1 MERGRRRDEW
11 REGRWRIAQAPAV
24 ARMIAA
30 RRIASSTRLAV
41 ERGGVP
47 RARAFV
53 PFPTETWAL
62 IPRHRHI
69 GRGGALVG
77 SIVVV
82 NEHGVVLF

>member
-1 MERGRRRDEW
+1 MANWSSARRRSHD
-11 REGRWRIAQAPAV
+11 RI
-24 ARMIAA
+24 
-30 RRIASSTRLAV
+30 RLAV
-41 ERGGVP
+41 GVP
-47 RARAFV
+47 RARGFV
-53 PFPTETWAL
+53 ALPTETWAL